1 MMFPGSEKYL
11 LDGLKNGSHGCISAT
26 VNSTFK
32 LSRKVLTILKK
43 NYPNQPMKN

>member
-32 LSRKVLTILKK
+32 LSRKVFDDFEKK
-43 NYPNQPMKN
+43 TTLISQ